1 VLAKLFSF
9 HGRLTRL
16 EFLGWS
22 FGATFI
28 FIGAAVLFIVLG
40 VSDGRMNAAVTGLI
54 AILALVVAAVWSGLA
69 LQVKRVRDMGFSPLL
84 VIGGLI
90 AFEVFDTMVLRHVV
104 HLSLFPL
111 AGYHTAVGELAQLAF
126 IGVLLFWPSAGR
138 GGGSY
143 EEPSDVAP
151 ITPQTSTLRPAM
163 SRSSMPQPGAPR
175 REFGLRTR

>member
-69 LQVKRVRDMGFSPLL
+69 LQVKRVRDMGLSPLL
-84 VIGGLI
+84 VIGGLM
-90 AFEVFDTMVLRHVV
+90 AFEVFDTLVLRHVV
-104 HLSLFPL
+104 HLSFLPGGL
-111 AGYHTAVGELAQLAF
+111 HTAVGELAQLAF

-151 ITPQTSTLRPAM
+151 TTPQTSTLRPAM